1 MNTEEKEDDNA
12 RLVVPKDEV
21 KNILHAY
28 HDSPTAGHYGTDKTT
43 YQISRRYYWNKMT
56 QDIAQH
62 VRSCQ
67 SCH

>member
-28 HDSPTAGHYGTDKTT
+28 HDSLTAGHYGIDKTT